1 MALNNTFT
9 QGSRGVRHT
18 SDNVSTNTRVN
29 RIVNQLES
37 LEEDEDDQFEIMK
50 V

>member
-9 QGSRGVRHT
+9 QGSKNTRQN
-18 SDNVSTNTRVN
+18 SDNVSTNTRLDRV
-29 RIVNQLES
+29 VNQLEE